1 MADAIIP
8 GPIRLASGGLR
19 AATWNIHR
27 AIGLDR
33 RRDPARIAAVIGE
46 LTADIIGLQEVDWHD
61 EPNGEPQFEYL
72 AHLSGY
78 AAITGANLRDHRGHY
93 GNLLLT
99 RLPIR
104 KVSHVDLSHG
114 RREAR
119 GAIVAHLATAD
130 SELRVIVTH
139 LGLGLS
145 ERRAQAARVREL
157 LLDPPQRPALLLGDF
172 NDWLPTQPTL
182 RCVSLLCQQQ
192 RHPPSWPSPWPVVA
206 LDRILTYGIP
216 GKIEVSAHRSR
227 LTARASDHLP
237 IVASIPP
244 SAESGSRL
252 EDGSDSNRPSK
263 FEDAT
268 FPAIRR
274 RAS

>member
-1 MADAIIP
+1 MADTIIP
-8 GPIRLASGGLR
+8 GPIRVASGGLR
-19 AATWNIHR
+19 VATWNIHR
-27 AIGLDR
+27 AVGLDR

-46 LTADIIGLQEVDWHD
+46 LGADIIGLQEVDWHD

-78 AAITGANLRDHRGHY
+78 AAVTGANLRDHRGHY

-104 KVSHVDLSHG
+104 HVRHIDLSHG

-119 GAIVAHLATAD
+119 GAIVARLGTAGA
-130 SELRVIVTH
+130 ELRVIVTH
-139 LGLGLS
+139 LGLGLA
-145 ERRAQAARVREL
+145 ERRAQAAQVRQL
-157 LLDPPQRPALLLGDF
+157 LLEPPQQPALLLGDF

-182 RCVSLLCQQQ
+182 RCVTFLCQQQ
-192 RHPPSWPSPWPVVA
+192 RSPPSWPAPWPVVA

-216 GKIEVSAHRSR
+216 GGVRIVAHRSH

-237 IVASIPP
+237 IVATLPP
-244 SAESGSRL
+244 LAQAA
-252 EDGSDSNRPSK
+252 
-263 FEDAT
+263 DAT
-268 FPAIRR
+268 APTEMDGIAAEAALQRARR
-274 RAS
+274 RAG